1 MSRLLCLALI
11 LVCAL
16 CRPAAQTADYVP
28 SDQWNARDGHS
39 RPLSR
44 SEYSREM
51 DDYHRSS
58 LCIVLLTHRG
68 KQYAED
74 IERIFNNYPVPA
86 RYDNHNVESVRVINV
101 GSENVNENTVTRLLR
116 RHNIAHKIVEQWF
129 NHNPETGHMN
139 MDLVHNRGGYNAM
152 NSDVLRAMSTN
163 RGTSVL
169 TDEGIELLSNTYVL
183 VADLDYFDRHRNFK
197 RGAMALAILGG
208 VVDGMAQYSAYQAQ
222 YQYNM
227 GNYSAASNN
236 IQSARNLSQS
246 AQNIY
251 STARNVD
258 NMGGFSVKMKAFLYR
273 LHWSDYETSQLFGSM
288 WVDANTPSHE
298 VTERRQRFANN
309 TYLLDY
315 VGKYQAKS
323 GKTMLNRW
331 NSPDEVI
338 KDVCFRSVNQG
349 ITALARKFPEFR
361 PKAPFRYE
369 NGMIYSHIGTKEDVS
384 VGTRYEIVERQRDG
398 KGRIKWKRVGE
409 IVARN
414 PWRNNGISFGGY
426 FTTQHPG
433 TSFTIKNSKRDL
445 ASTQGLQ
452 IREMY

>member
-11 LVCAL
+11 IVCAI
-16 CRPAAQTADYVP
+16 CRPMAQTADYVP
-28 SDQWNARDGHS
+28 SDQRNAHNGNI

-86 RYDNHNVESVRVINV
+86 RYDNHNVASVRVINV
-101 GSENVNENTVTRLLR
+101 GSENVNEKTVTRLLR
-116 RHNIAHKIVEQWF
+116 RHNIAHKLVEQWF
-129 NHNPETGHMN
+129 NHNPQTGHMN

-183 VADLDYFDRHRNFK
+183 VADLDYFDRHRNFR

-208 VVDGMAQYSAYQAQ
+208 MVDGMAQYSAYQAQ
-222 YQYNM
+222 YQYNT
-227 GNYSAASNN
+227 GNYSGAYNN
-236 IQSARNLSQS
+236 IQSARNLRQS
-246 AQNIY
+246 AQNLY
-251 STARNVD
+251 NTAQGVD

-273 LHWSDYETSQLFGSM
+273 LHWSDYETSQLFGNM

-298 VTERRQRFANN
+298 VTARRQRFANN
-309 TYLLDY
+309 TYNLDY

-384 VGTRYEIVERQRDG
+384 VGTRYEIVERRRDG